1 MEDNL
6 QEENNFC
13 PNCGADLRAKNL
25 CSKDEIDEDSF
36 VFGCCIIIL
45 IVYIGMGIL
54 LLFSC

>member
-45 IVYIGMGIL
+45 IV
-54 LLFSC
+54 